1 MSYFIC
7 PMLAL
12 LWDIQKLCVL
22 TEFSDTVTGGV
33 FVRIEQETN
42 RITPFS
48 PFIILV
54 LCSYL
59 QKYQSLNST
68 AASKHHCQEVKMY
81 SLDHPMFVMI
91 PLTQV
96 GRHSD
101 GADVV
106 AMATTSVVVYI
117 VFAI

>member
-1 MSYFIC
+1 
-7 PMLAL
+7 
-12 LWDIQKLCVL
+12 
-22 TEFSDTVTGGV
+22 
-33 FVRIEQETN
+33 
-42 RITPFS
+42 
-48 PFIILV
+48 
-54 LCSYL
+54 
-59 QKYQSLNST
+59 
-68 AASKHHCQEVKMY
+68 MY